1 MTHRRQASPGGAER
15 HLRMEPVAS
24 NTSSRKEEI
33 NSGRRRPHNFVSVA
47 VRIRPVFGH
56 AGEQRV
62 VYAKPPVNGIVQPRL
77 CCNRGYILEE
87 YEFSKVFSPQD
98 DNFTLFNDLQ
108 GTVLTSSVFSGV
120 NETLFAYGQ
129 TGSGKTHTIF
139 GTREEPG
146 LLQLFVRSVFDRAEV
161 SMGSTVHICC
171 YEILGDS
178 LTDLLSP
185 EPLLDCG
192 ELREEDI
199 VYDELFIKTQRCR
212 YQIIRVSSIN
222 ACLSLLHDAR
232 LNRTAGVSSCNSSSS
247 RSHAVVHLFV
257 QNPASDC
264 SGSSSSIG
272 ALTLVDLAGTEK
284 EHENPSEQGRKSARL
299 LNTSL
304 SSLNRLLRKLQT
316 GTLDESERRQSVLN
330 KCLWEY
336 LRPGCGIS
344 LIFCVNPLLRHRA
357 ISLSTLAMAS
367 DSKLIQTH
375 RKAQYVQLPPSSN
388 QEQQMLVPRMPR
400 SPRRQAASSV
410 QSASAPSTPQ
420 DLQGSEQ
427 LSRGTTPR
435 CTPTSRIPV
444 NERTPDFCMTPKMG
458 GIRNSVG
465 GASSSAPSGY
475 SAPALESTNPF
486 ALSHEMLHEPLAPEE
501 LERLYGYDLRSPA
514 AVRNLALQNT
524 KLRRKLSRARAKSQE
539 RVLRAE
545 RERDVISARNAALQR
560 ECESLRNLFI
570 RQQQQQLAFWT
581 GPFIDMVAPGSSCSA
596 SLAASAMPPS
606 TASLGKAWEA
616 RAEAA
621 TAASAGKPSIG
632 SSKEPTGLG
641 EPPDEGSASECAFS
655 IQRERDYWRS
665 VATDLKRELQVS
677 PPPPSSVKCSQ
688 QSSDLST
695 SQSQPEM
702 GEPPQWSGSDTGSEI
717 SMRITGIH
725 DSPSQLPVGGTS
737 AAALPSELSMRITEM
752 HDSPSQPQAVGS
764 GVAAVMPTPS
774 SGQPLAAEVWL
785 LPDALAATRG
795 SEEA

>member
-1 MTHRRQASPGGAER
+1 MTHRHPASPGGPER
-15 HLRMEPVAS
+15 NLRMEPVAS
-24 NTSSRKEEI
+24 NATSGRREEI
-33 NSGRRRPHNFVSVA
+33 NSGRRRPHHFVSVA
-47 VRIRPVFGH
+47 VRIRPVLGH
-56 AGEQRV
+56 TGEQRA
-62 VYAKPPVNGIVQPRL
+62 VYAKPPVNGVVQPRL

-87 YEFSKVFSPQD
+87 YEFSHVFGPQD
-98 DNFTLFNDLQ
+98 DNCNLFNDLQ
-108 GTVLTSSVFSGV
+108 GALITSSVFSGV

-146 LLQLFVRSVFDRAEV
+146 LLQLFVRSVFDQSEV
-161 SMGSTVHICC
+161 STGSTIHICC

-185 EPLLDCG
+185 EPLLESG

-212 YQIIRVSSIN
+212 YQIIRVSTIS
-222 ACLSLLHDAR
+222 ACLSLLYDAR

-257 QNPASDC
+257 QNPASE
-264 SGSSSSIG
+264 SSSSSSIG

-344 LIFCVNPLLRHRA
+344 LIFCVNPLLRYRA
-357 ISLSTLAMAS
+357 ISLSTLAMAT
-367 DSKLIQTH
+367 DSKLIQSH
-375 RKAQYVQLPPSSN
+375 RKAQYVQLPPPSH
-388 QEQQMLVPRMPR
+388 QEPQQLVPRMPR
-400 SPRRQAASSV
+400 SPRRRPVSSAQA
-410 QSASAPSTPQ
+410 ASAPSTPR

-435 CTPTSRIPV
+435 CRAASRISA
-444 NERTPDFCMTPKMG
+444 NERTPDFCMTPRMG
-458 GIRNSVG
+458 GVCNSVG
-465 GASSSAPSGY
+465 GTPSSAPSGY

-486 ALSHEMLHEPLAPEE
+486 ALSHEILHEPLAPDE

-514 AVRNLALQNT
+514 AVRSLALQNT

-539 RVLRAE
+539 RITRAE

-581 GPFIDMVAPGSSCSA
+581 GPFIDMVAPGNSCSA
-596 SLAASAMPPS
+596 SLAAPAMPLS
-606 TASLGKAWEA
+606 TASLGKAFEA
-616 RAEAA
+616 RADAA
-621 TAASAGKPSIG
+621 TAALAGNPSTG
-632 SSKEPTGLG
+632 SGREPTGLS
-641 EPPDEGSASECAFS
+641 EPPDEGSASERAFS

-665 VATDLKRELQVS
+665 MATDLKRELQNS
-677 PPPPSSVKCSQ
+677 PPPPSSVKGSQ

-695 SQSQPEM
+695 SQSQPEI
-702 GEPPQWSGSDTGSEI
+702 GEQPQWSGSDSGSEL
-717 SMRITGIH
+717 SMRITRIH
-725 DSPSQLPVGGTS
+725 DSPSQPPLCGASG
-737 AAALPSELSMRITEM
+737 AALPSKLSMRITEM
-752 HDSPSQPQAVGS
+752 HDSLWQPQVVRSAA
-764 GVAAVMPTPS
+764 AAVPPTTS

-785 LPDALAATRG
+785 LPQALSATGG
-795 SEEA
+795 SEEL

>member
-1 MTHRRQASPGGAER
+1 MAHRCSASPGGPER
-15 HLRMEPVAS
+15 NMRMEPVAS
-24 NTSSRKEEI
+24 SAASGRREEM
-33 NSGRRRPHNFVSVA
+33 NNGRRRPQHFVSVS
-47 VRIRPVFGH
+47 VRIRPVFGN
-56 AGEQRV
+56 AGEPRA
-62 VYAKPPVNGIVQPRL
+62 VYAKPPVNGVVQPRL

-87 YEFSKVFSPQD
+87 YEFSNVFGPQD
-98 DNFTLFNDLQ
+98 DNCNLFNDLQ
-108 GTVLTSSVFSGV
+108 GAIVTSSVFSGV

-146 LLQLFVRSVFDRAEV
+146 LLQLFVRSVFDQAEV
-161 SMGSTVHICC
+161 STGSTVHICC

-185 EPLLDCG
+185 ESLLECG

-212 YQIIRVSSIN
+212 YQIIRVSTIN
-222 ACLSLLHDAR
+222 SCLSLLHDAR

-264 SGSSSSIG
+264 TSSSSIG

-357 ISLSTLAMAS
+357 ISLSTLAMAT
-367 DSKLIQTH
+367 DSKLIQSH
-375 RKAQYVQLPPSSN
+375 RKAQYVQLPPSN
-388 QEQQMLVPRMPR
+388 HQEEQQLVPRMPR
-400 SPRRQAASSV
+400 SPRRRPASSA
-410 QSASAPSTPQ
+410 QSASAPSTPR
-420 DLQGSEQ
+420 DVQGSEH

-435 CTPTSRIPV
+435 CTPTSRISV

-458 GIRNSVG
+458 GARNSVSG
-465 GASSSAPSGY
+465 TSSSVPSGY
-475 SAPALESTNPF
+475 SAPALESANPF
-486 ALSHEMLHEPLAPEE
+486 ALSHEILHEPLAPEE

-514 AVRNLALQNT
+514 AVRSLALQNT

-539 RVLRAE
+539 RITRAE

-581 GPFIDMVAPGSSCSA
+581 GPFIDMVAPGTGCPA
-596 SLAASAMPPS
+596 SLAASA
-606 TASLGKAWEA
+606 SLGKGLDGH
-616 RAEAA
+616 AEVAA
-621 TAASAGKPSIG
+621 AALAGNPGTG
-632 SSKEPTGLG
+632 SSKEPVGLS
-641 EPPDEGSASECAFS
+641 EPPDEGSTSDCAYS
-655 IQRERDYWRS
+655 LQRERDYWRS

-677 PPPPSSVKCSQ
+677 PQPPSSVKGSQ

-695 SQSQPEM
+695 SQSQPEV
-702 GEPPQWSGSDTGSEI
+702 GEQPQWSGSDTGSEL

-725 DSPSQLPVGGTS
+725 DSPSQPPGAS

-752 HDSPSQPQAVGS
+752 HDSPSQPQMVGS
-764 GVAAVMPTPS
+764 AVAAGPPMRS
-774 SGQPLAAEVWL
+774 SGRPLAAEVWL
-785 LPDALAATRG
+785 LPQGLDETGG